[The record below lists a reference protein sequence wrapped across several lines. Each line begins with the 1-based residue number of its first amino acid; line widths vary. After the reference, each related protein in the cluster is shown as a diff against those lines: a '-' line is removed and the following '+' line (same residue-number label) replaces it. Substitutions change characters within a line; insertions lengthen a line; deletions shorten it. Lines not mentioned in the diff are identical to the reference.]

1 MGLRYYRRINMGK
14 GWGLNLSK
22 SGLSTSF
29 RTKWGAFG
37 TKGYSIRT
45 GIPGLSYRKTFTRVK
60 QGDAATIFFLII
72 LATILLYVAILIVWN
87 LGRFAVWSTARLY
100 HALKPAHTEIPQ
112 QGATEQHESA
122 GVLAENTNTMNKMP
136 ESQ

>member
-1 MGLRYYRRINMGK
+1 MGFRYYRRINMGK

-45 GIPGLSYRKTFTRVK
+45 GILGLSYRKAFARVK
-60 QGDAATIFFLII
+60 RGDVATIFFFII
-72 LATILLYVAILIVWN
+72 LATIVLYVAIVVIWN
-87 LGRFAVWSTARLY
+87 MGRFAVWSAARLY
-100 HALKPAHTEIPQ
+100 HILKPQRTEIPQ
-112 QGATEQHESA
+112 QAAADKQNA
-122 GVLAENTNTMNKMP
+122 LPENTHSQDKMF
-136 ESQ
+136 SGQ

>member
-1 MGLRYYRRINMGK
+1 MQQLY
-14 GWGLNLSK
+14 
-22 SGLSTSF
+22 
-29 RTKWGAFG
+29 
-37 TKGYSIRT
+37 
-45 GIPGLSYRKTFTRVK
+45 
-60 QGDAATIFFLII
+60 FFLII

-112 QGATEQHESA
+112 QGATEQHEMA

>member
-100 HALKPAHTEIPQ
+100 HVLKPTHTKVFQ
-112 QGATEQHESA
+112 QETADKQES
-122 GVLAENTNTMNKMP
+122 VDTLAENANTLNKMAA
-136 ESQ
+136 SQ

>member
-1 MGLRYYRRINMGK
+1 MGLRYYRRINMGQ

-29 RTKWGAFG
+29 RTQWGAFG

-45 GIPGLSYRKTFTRVK
+45 GIPGLSYRKTFARAK

-72 LATILLYVAILIVWN
+72 LATIVLYVAILVIWN
-87 LGRFAVWSTARLY
+87 IGRFAVWSTARLY

-112 QGATEQHESA
+112 QAVANKQESVDA
-122 GVLAENTNTMNKMP
+122 LAENASTLDKVT